1 MSGGTS
7 MSIGF
12 GALIQIVFSDR
23 PGLGYDVFQVFEY
36 FRVEKVAMEVS
47 IETGMIIKFI
57 CADEKN
63 YEALIASLRQV
74 PGVVAVSPATN
85 MPFEDRENQ
94 LRTILD
100 VVSEGIIAVT
110 KEGTIT
116 QINEAAKA
124 ILQIEKEV
132 LGRPI
137 NELLDEQ
144 MILSTIRT
152 GQAIRLFESRAMN
165 GKHPRRY
172 WCSNQPIIDKLGSTI
187 GVVIT
192 IKGEEQIDEI
202 MKAVHD
208 RVQLTT
214 FSDIIYQSEIMRKL
228 VETAKTVARSH
239 STVLLRGE
247 SGTGKERFAHAIHMA
262 SPRRS
267 KPFIAV
273 NCTALPESL
282 FESELFGYEQ
292 GAFTGAMKEGKKGLF
307 EQAHTG
313 TLFLDEIG
321 ELPLPMQARLLRTLQ
336 EGTIRKVGGT
346 KEIPVDVR
354 IIAATHRHLERLMEQ
369 GGFREDLYYR
379 LNVVPL
385 FIPPLRL
392 RVDDIPLLAQHLLRK
407 LEQKLG
413 KTGYSIQ
420 PQVFTHLASH
430 PWPGNVRQL
439 ENTLEHVI
447 NMVPD
452 HSELTLEHFS
462 EWLFEPTPSIPIR
475 VTKEARHLH
484 IDIPIEDRWPTLKE
498 IVSKTEAAVIE
509 EVMREHPSS
518 RKAGHVLGVSNTTIL
533 NKMHLLP

>member
-1 MSGGTS
+1 

-23 PGLGYDVFQVFEY
+23 PGLGYDVFQVFEN
-36 FRVEKVAMEVS
+36 FKVEKVAMEVS

-57 CADEKN
+57 CGDETS
-63 YEALIASLRQV
+63 YQALIASLRQIN
-74 PGVVAVSPATN
+74 GVVAVNPATN

-124 ILQIEKEV
+124 ILQIDIEV
-132 LGRPI
+132 VGHPI
-137 NELLDEQ
+137 NELLDER
-144 MILSTIRT
+144 MILSSIHS
-152 GQAIRLFESRAMN
+152 GQANRLFESRAML
-165 GKHPRRY
+165 GKHPGRY
-172 WCSNQPIIDKLGSTI
+172 WCSSQPIIDKSGTTI
-187 GVVIT
+187 GAVIT

-208 RVQLTT
+208 RVHLTT

-228 VETAKTVARSH
+228 LETAKTVARSH

-267 KPFIAV
+267 KPFVAV
-273 NCTALPESL
+273 NSTALPESL

-321 ELPLPMQARLLRTLQ
+321 ELPLSMQARLLRTLQ
-336 EGTIRKVGGT
+336 EGTIRKVGGN

-354 IIAATHRHLERLMEQ
+354 IIAATHRNLEQLMEE
-369 GGFREDLYYR
+369 GRFREDLYYR

-392 RVDDIPLLAQHLLRK
+392 RIDDIPLLAQHLLRK

-413 KTGYSIQ
+413 KTGYSIH
-420 PQVFTHLASH
+420 PQVFSSLASY

-447 NMVPD
+447 NVVPE
-452 HSELTLEHFS
+452 HSVLMLSHFS
-462 EWLFEPTPSIPIR
+462 EWLFDQPSSSPVR
-475 VTKEARHLH
+475 VSKEAQQIHVN
-484 IDIPIEDRWPTLKE
+484 ISKTNGWPTLKE
-498 IVSKTEAAVIE
+498 IVAKTEAAVIE
-509 EVMREHPSS
+509 EVMREFPSS
-518 RKAGHVLGVSNTTIL
+518 RKAGNVLGVSNTTIL
-533 NKMHLLP
+533 NKLHQLQ